1 MNLEI
6 SKIAAAISSI
16 IAAKITVIM
25 SGKGGVLKT
34 TILQNVAAAMAAKGK
49 KVLIVDLDP
58 QKTGYLWSLL
68 RNGSISK
75 ETQVLTE
82 KLTELKQQQAETGKV
97 FNRRVAASLAVN
109 AKKLS
114 NKKKLTVIH
123 MDINN
128 VDWKA
133 IEAYRAEYDEILFDT
148 PGHSEFISVLKDLIK
163 LADTVLVPF
172 HNSIDDFNV
181 RRDVEKTIKS
191 CGDIKAKV
199 YSVVTSMNEKQS
211 NNGIPEKLLADVA
224 QTMPIAPVKLYKRN
238 SWLEVKYKGLGVV
251 EASKDKVAKAQFEAL
266 ADLIINEQIAE
277 QAA

>member
-1 MNLEI
+1 
-6 SKIAAAISSI
+6 
-16 IAAKITVIM
+16 
-25 SGKGGVLKT
+25 
-34 TILQNVAAAMAAKGK
+34 
-49 KVLIVDLDP
+49 
-58 QKTGYLWSLL
+58 
-68 RNGSISK
+68 
-75 ETQVLTE
+75 
-82 KLTELKQQQAETGKV
+82 LKQQQAETGKV

-181 RRDVEKTIKS
+181 RRDVEQTIKS
-191 CGDIKAKV
+191 CGEIKAKV
-199 YSVVTSMNEKQS
+199 YSIITSMNEKQS
-211 NNGIPEKLLADVA
+211 NNGVPEKLLANVA
-224 QTMPIAPVKLYKRN
+224 QTMPIAPVKLYKRS

-251 EASKDKVAKAQFEAL
+251 EGSKDKVAKAQFEAL
-266 ADLIINEQIAE
+266 ADLIMNEQIAE